1 MPLPKPLA
9 ENKKKMFEG
18 SKWVGD
24 GFVLTEAQAREII
37 RLDPDSRH
45 VVLPLVNGEEVNQ
58 CPAQKPG
65 RHAIYMSD
73 LSLEQ
78 ACRYGGAMDWLRMH
92 VKPYRDLHAEPALRN
107 QWWIFKRP
115 TVELYERLA
124 GLRRCFVVTATT
136 KYLNFS
142 ELPVSM
148 VFAHTLKVLATE
160 RWDVYAVLQSGLHE
174 VWARKYSGAF
184 MQELRY
190 SSTKS
195 FETFV
200 FPADLWRLPNKELA
214 SLGERYHEHRRR
226 LMLGLGLGLTDI
238 YNLFHAPS
246 LSLEM
251 VAAEN
256 NGPPQAAGVGFKGLL
271 ELRRLHGALD
281 VAVRN
286 AYGWQDLA
294 LEHGFVEVE
303 NRPEHDRIRFSIS
316 PAARTEM
323 LRRLL
328 DLNLDRAESGAP
340 RSAGAPQAHTQLIS

>member
-1 MPLPKPLA
+1 
-9 ENKKKMFEG
+9 
-18 SKWVGD
+18 
-24 GFVLTEAQAREII
+24 
-37 RLDPDSRH
+37 
-45 VVLPLVNGEEVNQ
+45 
-58 CPAQKPG
+58 
-65 RHAIYMSD
+65 
-73 LSLEQ
+73 
-78 ACRYGGAMDWLRMH
+78 
-92 VKPYRDLHAEPALRN
+92 
-107 QWWIFKRP
+107 
-115 TVELYERLA
+115 
-124 GLRRCFVVTATT
+124 
-136 KYLNFS
+136 
-142 ELPVSM
+142 
-148 VFAHTLKVLATE
+148 VLATE